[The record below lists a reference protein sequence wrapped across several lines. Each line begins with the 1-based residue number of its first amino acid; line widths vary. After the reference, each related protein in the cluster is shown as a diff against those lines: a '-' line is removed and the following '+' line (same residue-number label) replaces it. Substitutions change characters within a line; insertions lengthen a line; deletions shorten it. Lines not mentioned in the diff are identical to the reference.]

1 MDILLLP
8 QVRDGSKIWY
18 ELEHQKVT
26 ATINGVTDTF
36 DFTDMPDGVLETYDD
51 YGNELIETSLETNP
65 ISRAVKENGILYIDL
80 LFSIDADED
89 DDRLLFPEP
98 MDLDGFN
105 SLMEEI
111 SERNKAKREEE
122 EARKLEE
129 EETRRAFGDLGS
141 GDKEEAD
148 GEIDIEGVDF

>member
-18 ELEHQKVT
+18 ELEHQKIT

-36 DFTDMPDGVLETYDD
+36 DFTGMPDGVLETYDD

-98 MDLDGFN
+98 MDLDSFN

-111 SERNKAKREEE
+111 SQRNKLKKEEE

-129 EETRRAFGDLGS
+129 EETRKAFGMKGVES
-141 GDKEEAD
+141 D
-148 GEIDIEGVDF
+148 G

>member
-65 ISRAVKENGILYIDL
+65 ISRAVKESGILYIDL

-89 DDRLLFPEP
+89 DNRLLFPEP

-111 SERNKAKREEE
+111 SQRNKLKKEEE
-122 EARKLEE
+122 EVRKLEE
-129 EETRRAFGDLGS
+129 EETRKAFGI
-141 GDKEEAD
+141 EEVELD
-148 GEIDIEGVDF
+148 G

>member
-18 ELEHQKVT
+18 ELGHQKIT

-98 MDLDGFN
+98 MDLDSFN

-111 SERNKAKREEE
+111 SQRNKLKKEEE

-129 EETRRAFGDLGS
+129 EETRKAFGMKGVES
-141 GDKEEAD
+141 D
-148 GEIDIEGVDF
+148 G

>member
-1 MDILLLP
+1 MDILLIP
-8 QVRDGSKIWY
+8 QVRYRNKIWY
-18 ELEHQKVT
+18 EIEHQKIT

-36 DFTDMPDGVLETYDD
+36 DFTSMPNGALVTYDD

-98 MDLDGFN
+98 MDLDSFN

-129 EETRRAFGDLGS
+129 EETRKAFGMKGVES
-141 GDKEEAD
+141 D
-148 GEIDIEGVDF
+148 G

>member
-89 DDRLLFPEP
+89 DNRLLFPEP

-111 SERNKAKREEE
+111 SQRNKLKKEEE
-122 EARKLEE
+122 EVRKLEE
-129 EETRRAFGDLGS
+129 EETRKAFGI
-141 GDKEEAD
+141 EEVELD
-148 GEIDIEGVDF
+148 G